1 MDVFWEVIQVPPSSS
16 HSLPPSH
23 RAVMSSMV
31 VTRHMWSVRGGWLH
45 FRLPEVTLDGAQAEG
60 TAATR
65 VSSSPSEA

>member
-31 VTRHMWSVRGGWLH
+31 VTRHMWSVRGGV
-45 FRLPEVTLDGAQAEG
+45 VTLQVARGDPGWG
-60 TAATR
+60 TG
-65 VSSSPSEA
+65 